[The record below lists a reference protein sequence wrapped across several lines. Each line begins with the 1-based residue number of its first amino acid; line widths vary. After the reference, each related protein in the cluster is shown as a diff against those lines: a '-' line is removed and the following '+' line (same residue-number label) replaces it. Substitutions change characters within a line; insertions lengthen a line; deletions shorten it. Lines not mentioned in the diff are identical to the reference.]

1 MTSVTLNKLFKSAYL
16 HAADAFEPDHEVGDL
31 QDLNRT
37 AWALLSDDQRIQALE
52 SSEVEES
59 LELGAREEFNAED
72 LVALVEDGQAE
83 AVLEKLFLA
92 ADQHL
97 EDNGDPSD
105 AASDLQRLLEGLWA
119 VMNTEQ
125 KQAFL
130 KADAVAA
137 VAEAGGCDDVTEA
150 SLQSCLRADLGLEI
164 AQTLGF
170 DSVETMLEHQAWLEE
185 NGSPEFKQWLDRV
198 KKEGERNEGVRS
210 EETKKGAPKP
220 R

>member
-37 AWALLSDDQRIQALE
+37 AWALLSDDQRIQVLE
-52 SSEVEES
+52 GSEVEDN

-72 LVALVEDGQAE
+72 LVALVEDGQADV
-83 AVLEKLFLA
+83 VLEKLFLA

-105 AASDLQRLLEGLWA
+105 AASDLQHLLEGMWS
-119 VMNTEQ
+119 VMRTEQ

-130 KADAVAA
+130 GNKAVIAV
-137 VAEAGGCDDVTEA
+137 VESGCCDDVTEESVQA
-150 SLQSCLRADLGLEI
+150 ALKEELALDVAR
-164 AQTLGF
+164 TLGF
-170 DSVETMLEHQAWLEE
+170 DSVDAMLEHQAWLEE
-185 NGSPEFKQWLDRV
+185 NGSPEFKQWFDRV
-198 KKEGERNEGVRS
+198 QNEGVRN
-210 EETKKGAPKP
+210 EGAKKSAPKP

>member
-16 HAADAFEPDHEVGDL
+16 HAVDAFEPDHEVGDL
-31 QDLNRT
+31 QSLNRT
-37 AWALLSDDQRIQALE
+37 AWALLSNDQRIQVLE
-52 SSEVEES
+52 GNEVEDN
-59 LELGAREEFNAED
+59 LELGAREEFNAQD
-72 LVALVEDGQAE
+72 LVALVEDGQAD
-83 AVLEKLFLA
+83 AVLENLFLA

-105 AASDLQRLLEGLWA
+105 AASDLQRLLEGLWP

-130 KADAVAA
+130 SHEAVIA
-137 VAEAGGCDDVTEA
+137 VIESGCCDDVTEESVQLA
-150 SLQSCLRADLGLEI
+150 LQEEVALEL

-185 NGSPEFKQWLDRV
+185 NGSPEFKQWLDGV
-198 KKEGERNEGVRS
+198 KKEGERNEGA
-210 EETKKGAPKP
+210 KKSAPKP

>member
-16 HAADAFEPDHEVGDL
+16 HAADTFEPDHEVGDL
-31 QDLNRT
+31 QNLNRT
-37 AWALLSDDQRIQALE
+37 AWALLSDDQRIQVLE
-52 SSEVEES
+52 GNEVEDN
-59 LELGAREEFNAED
+59 LELGAREEFDAED
-72 LVALVEDGQAE
+72 LVALVEDGQSDV
-83 AVLEKLFLA
+83 VLEKLFLA

-105 AASDLQRLLEGLWA
+105 AASDLQHLLEGMWS

-125 KQAFL
+125 KKAFL
-130 KADAVAA
+130 SHEAVIA
-137 VAEAGGCDDVTEA
+137 VIESGCCDDVTEESVQLA
-150 SLQSCLRADLGLEI
+150 LQEEAALEL

-185 NGSPEFKQWLDRV
+185 NGSPEFKQWFDRV
-198 KKEGERNEGVRS
+198 QNEGVRN
-210 EETKKGAPKP
+210 ENTNTRAPKP

>member
-1 MTSVTLNKLFKSAYL
+1 MTSVTLNKLFKSACL
-16 HAADAFEPDHEVGDL
+16 HAADSFEPDHEVGDL

-37 AWALLSDDQRIQALE
+37 AWALLSDDQRIQVLE
-52 SSEVEES
+52 GNEVDDN

-72 LVALVEDGQAE
+72 LVALVEDGQAD

-97 EDNGDPSD
+97 EDNSDPSD

-130 KADAVAA
+130 KTEAVAD
-137 VAEAGGCDDVTEA
+137 VVEAGGFEDITEA
-150 SLQSCLRADLGLEI
+150 SLQSCLRADLRLEI

-185 NGSPEFKQWLDRV
+185 NGTPEFKRWLDGV
-198 KKEGERNEGVRS
+198 KNEGELN
-210 EETKKGAPKP
+210 EETRKGAPKP

>member
-16 HAADAFEPDHEVGDL
+16 HAADTFELDHEVGDL

-37 AWALLSDDQRIQALE
+37 AWALLSDDQRIQVLE
-52 SSEVEES
+52 GNEVEDN

-72 LVALVEDGQAE
+72 LVALVEDEQAD

-97 EDNGDPSD
+97 EDNGDASD

-125 KQAFL
+125 KKAFL
-130 KADAVAA
+130 SHEAVIA
-137 VAEAGGCDDVTEA
+137 VIESGCCDDVTEESVQLA
-150 SLQSCLRADLGLEI
+150 LQEEVALEL

-185 NGSPEFKQWLDRV
+185 NGSPEFKQWFDGV
-198 KKEGERNEGVRS
+198 KNEGA
-210 EETKKGAPKP
+210 KKSAPKP